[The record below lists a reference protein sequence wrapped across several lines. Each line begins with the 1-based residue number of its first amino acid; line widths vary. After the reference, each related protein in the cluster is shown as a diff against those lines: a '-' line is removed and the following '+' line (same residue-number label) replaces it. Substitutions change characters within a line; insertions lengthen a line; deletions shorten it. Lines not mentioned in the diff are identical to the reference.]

1 MQKKIY
7 LCVCMLVGISF
18 LFGANGIKDLLGK
31 WEFASESGKI
41 TLEFMSAT
49 LLVYNGEQINFLLTE
64 GIIRVED
71 EMLGWVDYPYSIEGE
86 VLTINYPEG
95 YSLQFKKVK
104 TQSKTEGKDGTDIG
118 ESGVSDV
125 ASHFVGT
132 WKNYTQN
139 TETMVV
145 LYPNGTYGYRYTSS
159 YSSSE
164 PGEEWGTAADQHA
177 RGTWTVQGTRE
188 SFQDLYPLEV

>member
-1 MQKKIY
+1 
-7 LCVCMLVGISF
+7 
-18 LFGANGIKDLLGK
+18 
-31 WEFASESGKI
+31 
-41 TLEFMSAT
+41 
-49 LLVYNGEQINFLLTE
+49 
-64 GIIRVED
+64 
-71 EMLGWVDYPYSIEGE
+71 MLGWVDYPYSIEGG

-104 TQSKTEGKDGTDIG
+104 TQAKTEGKDGTDIG

-125 ASHFVGT
+125 ASHFIGT

-139 TETMVV
+139 TETMVA
-145 LYPNGTYGYRYTSS
+145 LYPNGTYGYRYTSN

-188 SFQDLYPLEV
+188 RGVLIFTDQDGSQSRYEYEVHVENGQVYWNEYYFNGNLYGKDME